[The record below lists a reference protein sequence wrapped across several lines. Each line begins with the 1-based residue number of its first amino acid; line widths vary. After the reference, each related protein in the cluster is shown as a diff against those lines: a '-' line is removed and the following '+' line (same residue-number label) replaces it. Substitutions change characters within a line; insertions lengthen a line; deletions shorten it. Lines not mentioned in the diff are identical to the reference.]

1 MVQALTLEA
10 SLRVCSFWEQSN
22 MFSLKGLW
30 FPVPKIPSFGL
41 CWCRKSKSKWLL
53 LSNIH
58 DCFVVFPLHCS
69 SLTRLFPLPLS
80 LMRCTSPKC
89 LQPKDWG
96 LAKATEGTGNIRES
110 LEQQNLESVLYLPPL
125 SPGRHTSYSAG
136 MQRAVC
142 ADILPNFGCTVP
154 EGNVFS

>member
-96 LAKATEGTGNIRES
+96 LAKATEGTGNIKEFRTAKPWKCS
-110 LEQQNLESVLYLPPL
+110 LPPTTFTRKTHFL
-125 SPGRHTSYSAG
+125 LCWNAKSCLRRHTA
-136 MQRAVC
+136 
-142 ADILPNFGCTVP
+142 
-154 EGNVFS
+154 